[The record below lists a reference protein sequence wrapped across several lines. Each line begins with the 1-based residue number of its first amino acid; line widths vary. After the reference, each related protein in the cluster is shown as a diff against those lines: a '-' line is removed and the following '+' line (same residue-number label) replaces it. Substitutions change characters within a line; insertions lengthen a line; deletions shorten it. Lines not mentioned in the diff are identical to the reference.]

1 MPTLQRIITPVF
13 FRVLVFNSIHVR
25 KLCYT
30 FKILRPQ
37 RQYMIQFSNK
47 TLFFTDSNH
56 PVETVNENTERL
68 FYKTIKLSFACM
80 RIRIFSTVGY
90 LLNSV

>member
-47 TLFFTDSNH
+47 TFFFH
-56 PVETVNENTERL
+56 RL
-68 FYKTIKLSFACM
+68 KSSSRDCQ
-80 RIRIFSTVGY
+80 
-90 LLNSV
+90 